1 MDDLTPLLPILVA
14 ATKHRGP
21 GRREL
26 ARVFLA
32 LASKLK
38 DTPDQLRWWSDEHSG
53 LWIQEKDA
61 QRAVALVLD
70 SYDTRGRTE
79 R

>member
-1 MDDLTPLLPILVA
+1 MDDLTRLLPILLA
-14 ATKHRGP
+14 ATNGRGP

-32 LASKLK
+32 QASRLK
-38 DTPDQLRWWSDEHSG
+38 GKPDQLWFWADQHGG

-61 QRAVALVLD
+61 DRAIEMTFEGFGEGKR
-70 SYDTRGRTE
+70 TRP
-79 R
+79 